1 MKKVLALLAIVLG
14 CAATSVMAQGPG
26 GGQQD
31 PAQRIAMW
39 KERLKPIGLSDV
51 QTDSAIAII
60 MDRSM
65 MQGMNFREMSDA
77 DRQAAMKTMSE
88 ARAKR
93 MEKAGIS
100 KEQIA
105 KIMELASQRP
115 GGGGGGGGR
124 QK

>member
-14 CAATSVMAQGPG
+14 CSATSVMAQGPG
-26 GGQQD
+26 GGQQMD

-39 KERLKPIGLSDV
+39 KERLKPVGLTDV

-65 MQGMNFREMSDA
+65 MQGMNFRDMNDA

-100 KEQIA
+100 KEQVA

-115 GGGGGGGGR
+115 GGGRPGGG
-124 QK
+124 Q